1 MTYELEK
8 LAEMARGIWSD
19 DAVNSDDLCFVLGI
33 DGETLTFFSPSD
45 ASGLVYCRAQVAP
58 LDAETCP
65 AGFAEAMLQGN
76 FFWTGTRGGTLSFS
90 ESDGAIYLT
99 DRFDV
104 GTLENEGDF
113 ARYAAEF
120 IRTVDDWRVRRSAYI
135 DDALEDAGRGLV

>member
-1 MTYELEK
+1 MTNELEK
-8 LAEMARGIWSD
+8 LAEMARGVWSE
-19 DAVNSDDLCFVLGI
+19 DAVSSDNLCFVLGI
-33 DGETLTFFSPSD
+33 DGETLTFFSPGD

-65 AGFAEAMLQGN
+65 PDFAEAMLQGN

-113 ARYAAEF
+113 ARYVAGF

-135 DDALEDAGRGLV
+135 DDALADAGKEPA